1 MKILVDADACPVVDL
16 TVREANKRQIPI
28 ILITDTSHVLN
39 RTDAEIITVEKGSDS
54 ADFKLVNLVEKN
66 DLVVT
71 QDYGL
76 AAMVLAKGGRALN
89 QNGMIYSEQNMD
101 TLLFTR
107 HVAKKVRMAG
117 GRTKASL
124 INGPRNKMKIFCALC
139 KKCWREIYEIF
150 LPLLRVLHISY
161 AC

>member
-1 MKILVDADACPVVDL
+1 MVDEDACPVVDL
-16 TVREANKRQIPI
+16 TVREAKARNIPVT
-28 ILITDTSHVLN
+28 LITDTAHVLN
-39 RTDAEIITVEKGSDS
+39 RTDAEVITVEKGSDS
-54 ADFKLVNLVEKN
+54 ADFKLVNLVQKG

-107 HVAKKVRMAG
+107 HIAKKVRMAG
-117 GRTKASL
+117 GRTK
-124 INGPRNKMKIFCALC
+124 GPHKRTK
-139 KKCWREIYEIF
+139 EQDEDF
-150 LPLLRVLHISY
+150 LRTLQRMLEE
-161 AC
+161 A

>member
-16 TVREANKRQIPI
+16 TVREAKARNIPVT
-28 ILITDTSHVLN
+28 LITDTAHVLN
-39 RTDAEIITVEKGSDS
+39 RADAEVITVEKGSDS
-54 ADFKLVNLVEKN
+54 ADFKLVNLVQKG

-107 HVAKKVRMAG
+107 HIAKKVRMAG
-117 GRTKASL
+117 GRTK
-124 INGPRNKMKIFCALC
+124 GPHKRTK
-139 KKCWREIYEIF
+139 EQDEDF
-150 LPLLRVLHISY
+150 LRTLQRMLEE
-161 AC
+161 A

>member
-117 GRTKASL
+117 GRTK
-124 INGPRNKMKIFCALC
+124 GPHKRTKEQDEDFLRTLQKMLEENI
-139 KKCWREIYEIF
+139 
-150 LPLLRVLHISY
+150 
-161 AC
+161 

>member
-16 TVREANKRQIPI
+16 TVREAKARNIPVT
-28 ILITDTSHVLN
+28 LITDTAHVLN
-39 RTDAEIITVEKGSDS
+39 CTDAEVITVEKGSDS
-54 ADFKLVNLVEKN
+54 ADFKLVNLVQKG

-107 HVAKKVRMAG
+107 HIAKKVRMEG
-117 GRTKASL
+117 GRTK
-124 INGPRNKMKIFCALC
+124 GPHKRTK
-139 KKCWREIYEIF
+139 EQDEDF
-150 LPLLRVLHISY
+150 LRTLQRMLEE
-161 AC
+161 A

>member
-16 TVREANKRQIPI
+16 TVREAKARNIPVT
-28 ILITDTSHVLN
+28 LITDTAHVLN
-39 RTDAEIITVEKGSDS
+39 RIDAEVITVEKGSDS
-54 ADFKLVNLVEKN
+54 ADFKLVNLVQKG

-76 AAMVLAKGGRALN
+76 AAMVLAKGGRAIN

-107 HVAKKVRMAG
+107 HIAKKVRMAG
-117 GRTKASL
+117 GRTK
-124 INGPRNKMKIFCALC
+124 GPHKRTK
-139 KKCWREIYEIF
+139 EQDEDF
-150 LPLLRVLHISY
+150 LRTLQRMLEE
-161 AC
+161 A

>member
-16 TVREANKRQIPI
+16 TVREAKARNIPVT
-28 ILITDTSHVLN
+28 LITDTAHVLN
-39 RTDAEIITVEKGSDS
+39 RTDAEVITVEKGSDS
-54 ADFKLVNLVEKN
+54 ADFKLVNLVQKG

-107 HVAKKVRMAG
+107 HIAKKVRMAG
-117 GRTKASL
+117 GRTK
-124 INGPRNKMKIFCALC
+124 GPHKRTK
-139 KKCWREIYEIF
+139 EQDEDF
-150 LPLLRVLHISY
+150 LRTLQRMLEE
-161 AC
+161 A

>member
-16 TVREANKRQIPI
+16 TVREAKARNIPVT
-28 ILITDTSHVLN
+28 LITDTAHVLN
-39 RTDAEIITVEKGSDS
+39 RTDAEVITVEKGSNS
-54 ADFKLVNLVEKN
+54 ADFKLVNLVQKG

-76 AAMVLAKGGRALN
+76 AAMVLAKGGRVLN

-107 HVAKKVRMAG
+107 HIAKKVRMAG
-117 GRTKASL
+117 GRTK
-124 INGPRNKMKIFCALC
+124 GPHKRTK
-139 KKCWREIYEIF
+139 EQDEDF
-150 LPLLRVLHISY
+150 LRTLQRMLEE
-161 AC
+161 A

>member
-16 TVREANKRQIPI
+16 TVREAKARNIPVT
-28 ILITDTSHVLN
+28 LITDTAHVLN
-39 RTDAEIITVEKGSDS
+39 RTDAEVITVEKGSDS
-54 ADFKLVNLVEKN
+54 ADFKLVNLVQKG

-89 QNGMIYSEQNMD
+89 QNGKIYSEQNMD

-107 HVAKKVRMAG
+107 HIAKKVRMAG
-117 GRTKASL
+117 GRTK
-124 INGPRNKMKIFCALC
+124 GPHKRTK
-139 KKCWREIYEIF
+139 EQDEDF
-150 LPLLRVLHISY
+150 LRTLQRMLEE
-161 AC
+161 A

>member
-16 TVREANKRQIPI
+16 TVREAKARNIPVT
-28 ILITDTSHVLN
+28 LITDTAHVLN
-39 RTDAEIITVEKGSDS
+39 RTDAEAITVEKGSDS
-54 ADFKLVNLVEKN
+54 ADFKLVNLVQKG

-107 HVAKKVRMAG
+107 HIAKKVRMAG
-117 GRTKASL
+117 GRTK
-124 INGPRNKMKIFCALC
+124 GPHKRTK
-139 KKCWREIYEIF
+139 EQDEDF
-150 LPLLRVLHISY
+150 LRTLQRMLEE
-161 AC
+161 A

>member
-16 TVREANKRQIPI
+16 TVREAKARNIPVT
-28 ILITDTSHVLN
+28 LITDTAHVLN
-39 RTDAEIITVEKGSDS
+39 RTDAEVITVEKGSDS
-54 ADFKLVNLVEKN
+54 ADFKLVNLVQKG

-89 QNGMIYSEQNMD
+89 QNGMIYSELNMD

-107 HVAKKVRMAG
+107 HIAKKVRMAG
-117 GRTKASL
+117 GRTK
-124 INGPRNKMKIFCALC
+124 GPHKRTK
-139 KKCWREIYEIF
+139 EQDEDF
-150 LPLLRVLHISY
+150 LRTLQRMLEE
-161 AC
+161 A

>member
-16 TVREANKRQIPI
+16 TVREAKARNIPVT
-28 ILITDTSHVLN
+28 LITDTAHVLN
-39 RTDAEIITVEKGSDS
+39 RTYAEVITVEKGSDS
-54 ADFKLVNLVEKN
+54 ADFKLVNLVQKG

-107 HVAKKVRMAG
+107 HIAKKVRMAG
-117 GRTKASL
+117 GRTK
-124 INGPRNKMKIFCALC
+124 GPHKRTK
-139 KKCWREIYEIF
+139 EQDEDF
-150 LPLLRVLHISY
+150 LRTLQRMLEE
-161 AC
+161 A

>member
-76 AAMVLAKGGRALN
+76 AAMVLAKGGRAFN

-117 GRTKASL
+117 G
-124 INGPRNKMKIFCALC
+124 
-139 KKCWREIYEIF
+139 
-150 LPLLRVLHISY
+150 
-161 AC
+161 

>member
-16 TVREANKRQIPI
+16 TVREAKARNIPVT
-28 ILITDTSHVLN
+28 LITDTAHVLN
-39 RTDAEIITVEKGSDS
+39 RTDAEVITVEKGSDS
-54 ADFKLVNLVEKN
+54 ADFKLVNLVQKG

-107 HVAKKVRMAG
+107 HIAKKVRMEG
-117 GRTKASL
+117 GRTK
-124 INGPRNKMKIFCALC
+124 GPHKRTK
-139 KKCWREIYEIF
+139 EQDEDF
-150 LPLLRVLHISY
+150 LRTLQRMLEE
-161 AC
+161 A

>member
-16 TVREANKRQIPI
+16 TVRAAKARNIPVT
-28 ILITDTSHVLN
+28 LITDTAHVLN
-39 RTDAEIITVEKGSDS
+39 RTDAEVITVEKGSDS
-54 ADFKLVNLVEKN
+54 ADFKLVNLVQKG

-107 HVAKKVRMAG
+107 HIAKKVRMAG
-117 GRTKASL
+117 GRTK
-124 INGPRNKMKIFCALC
+124 GPHKRTK
-139 KKCWREIYEIF
+139 EQDEDF
-150 LPLLRVLHISY
+150 LRTLQRMLEE
-161 AC
+161 A

>member
-16 TVREANKRQIPI
+16 TVREARARNIPVT
-28 ILITDTSHVLN
+28 LITDTAHVLN
-39 RTDAEIITVEKGSDS
+39 RTDAEVITVEKGSDS
-54 ADFKLVNLVEKN
+54 ADFKLVNLVQKG

-89 QNGMIYSEQNMD
+89 QDGMIYSEQNMD

-107 HVAKKVRMAG
+107 HIAKKVRMAG
-117 GRTKASL
+117 GRTK
-124 INGPRNKMKIFCALC
+124 GPHKRTK
-139 KKCWREIYEIF
+139 EQDEDF
-150 LPLLRVLHISY
+150 LRTLQRMLEE
-161 AC
+161 A

>member
-16 TVREANKRQIPI
+16 TVREAKARNIPVT
-28 ILITDTSHVLN
+28 LITDTAHVLN
-39 RTDAEIITVEKGSDS
+39 RTDAEVITVEKGSDS
-54 ADFKLVNLVEKN
+54 ADFKLVNLVQKG

-89 QNGMIYSEQNMD
+89 QNGMIYSEKNMD

-107 HVAKKVRMAG
+107 HIAKKVRMAG
-117 GRTKASL
+117 GRTK
-124 INGPRNKMKIFCALC
+124 GPHKRTK
-139 KKCWREIYEIF
+139 EQDEDF
-150 LPLLRVLHISY
+150 LRTLQRMLEE
-161 AC
+161 A

>member
-16 TVREANKRQIPI
+16 TVREAKARNIPVT
-28 ILITDTSHVLN
+28 LITDTAHVLN
-39 RTDAEIITVEKGSDS
+39 RTDAEVITVEKGSDS
-54 ADFKLVNLVEKN
+54 ADFKLVNLVQKG

-89 QNGMIYSEQNMD
+89 QNGMIYSEQNME

-107 HVAKKVRMAG
+107 HIAKKVRMAG
-117 GRTKASL
+117 GRTK
-124 INGPRNKMKIFCALC
+124 GPHKRTK
-139 KKCWREIYEIF
+139 EQDEDF
-150 LPLLRVLHISY
+150 LRTLQRMLEE
-161 AC
+161 A

>member
-1 MKILVDADACPVVDL
+1 MKILVDVDACPVTDL
-16 TVREANKRQIPI
+16 TVKEAARRNLEI
-28 ILITDTSHVLN
+28 ILITDTSHILN
-39 RTDAEIITVEKGSDS
+39 RTDAQVITVEKGSDS
-54 ADFKLVNLVEKN
+54 ADFKLVNLMKPG

-89 QNGMIYSEQNMD
+89 QNGLVYSEQNMD

-117 GRTKASL
+117 GRTK
-124 INGPRNKMKIFCALC
+124 GPHKRTKEQDEDFLLAL
-139 KKCWREIYEIF
+139 KRMLDEIQQ
-150 LPLLRVLHISY
+150 
-161 AC
+161 

>member
-16 TVREANKRQIPI
+16 TVREAKARNIPVT
-28 ILITDTSHVLN
+28 LITDTAHVFN
-39 RTDAEIITVEKGSDS
+39 RTDAEVITVEKGSDS
-54 ADFKLVNLVEKN
+54 ADFKLVNLVQKG

-107 HVAKKVRMAG
+107 HIAKKVRMAG
-117 GRTKASL
+117 GRTK
-124 INGPRNKMKIFCALC
+124 GPHKRTK
-139 KKCWREIYEIF
+139 EQDEDF
-150 LPLLRVLHISY
+150 LRTLQRMLEEE
-161 AC
+161 